1 MASCAFVLTLGKR
14 WMGLAPSSYKTCIT
28 PTQAKKLFGTTTR
41 PRPLGC
47 GVFACVFEHTD
58 PRKIVKITRDPS
70 DVAGLLQG
78 QGLAQV
84 PKVYASHKLVGR
96 PWWTT
101 PRVKTESWQTWPDRP
116 EAFALVIEKL
126 RVFSG
131 AEKSK
136 WAKRIFRLRH
146 LQKQADEKCKSAA
159 SGATTIP
166 LLPEGRKTC
175 AKLGRSG
182 DLAKAVC
189 PKNPRAEAKDCYT
202 HMMQLIAIRAA
213 LAKRGIDWTDV
224 HAGNIG
230 VDKNGRWKVLDLGAS
245 TTRLTVE
252 PPELAG
258 RRR

>member
-1 MASCAFVLTLGKR
+1 
-14 WMGLAPSSYKTCIT
+14 MGLAPSSYKTCIT
-28 PTQAKKLFGTTTR
+28 PTQARKLFGTTTR

-58 PRKIVKITRDPS
+58 PSKIVKITRDPS

-126 RVFSG
+126 HVFSG
-131 AEKSK
+131 AEKPK
-136 WAKRIFRLRH
+136 WAKRIFRLRR
-146 LQKQADEKCKSAA
+146 LPKQDVEQHRSATAKS
-159 SGATTIP
+159 
-166 LLPEGRKTC
+166 
-175 AKLGRSG
+175 
-182 DLAKAVC
+182 VC
-189 PKNPRAEAKDCYT
+189 PKKPSAEAKDCYT

-245 TTRLTVE
+245 TTPLTVE